1 MNLNENIKRILREE
15 TTKDYTSLIESILT
29 NLFVTG
35 HKDEVCKVEVVHPQE
50 KMQLH
55 RPEQYSVI
63 FYFKGF
69 EFKFLPKSDLKE
81 ELMNEAWDLIYNYT
95 GQRISMFSKYVKDC
109 GDIIQENKENSIPNM
124 IKTLGISDA
133 IKYFGNYYTIEP
145 YLKVVDKVNFIEE
158 KVAEI
163 SEEFGGNGF
172 GLVEINESP
181 IFYSEDEYELRQ
193 IEYLGKKQTYI
204 DVYNDSGS
212 HVGDFTVKYESL
224 SVEIIEQ
231 LVEILLNY

>member
-1 MNLNENIKRILREE
+1 MKLIGTIK
-15 TTKDYTSLIESILT
+15 SI
-29 NLFVTG
+29 V
-35 HKDEVCKVEVVHPQE
+35 
-50 KMQLH
+50 
-55 RPEQYSVI
+55 
-63 FYFKGF
+63 
-69 EFKFLPKSDLKE
+69 KE
-81 ELMNEAWDLIYNYT
+81 D
-95 GQRISMFSKYVKDC
+95 
-109 GDIIQENKENSIPNM
+109 KENSIPKM

-145 YLKVVDKVNFIEE
+145 YLKVVDKINFIKE
-158 KVAEI
+158 KVDEI